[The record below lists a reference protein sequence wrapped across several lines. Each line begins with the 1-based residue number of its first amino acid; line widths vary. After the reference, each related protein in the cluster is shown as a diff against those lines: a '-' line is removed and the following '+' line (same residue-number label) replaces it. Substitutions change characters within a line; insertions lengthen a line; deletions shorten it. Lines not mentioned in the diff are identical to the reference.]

1 MPPSDPG
8 YLQSAPVASEA
19 VLPDVPGPEK
29 PGGDP
34 ASGRSGEVWPRLRI
48 LRISARVVLGLALT
62 LSLLGLAIIG
72 ACYINDRTIS
82 EAQGQAVAE
91 VVDTSWTRTVIRFN
105 DEDGQLHIPQNG
117 ALYPVGLQEGQLIRV
132 EYDSR
137 NPELVR
143 VAGRG
148 AEVAFLPV
156 FSALAVV
163 WAVLLPTYLVLRRS
177 ISPSR

>member
-1 MPPSDPG
+1 VPPSDPG

-19 VLPDVPGPEK
+19 VLPEVPGPEK

-34 ASGRSGEVWPRLRI
+34 ASGRTGESWSRLRL
-48 LRISARVVLGLALT
+48 LRVSARVVLGLALT
-62 LSLLGLAIIG
+62 LSLLGAAIIG

-91 VVDTSWTRTVIRFN
+91 VVDRSPTRTVIRFN

-117 ALYPVGLQEGQLIRV
+117 ALYPVGLKEGQLIRV

-143 VAGRG
+143 VAGRDAG
-148 AEVAFLPV
+148 VAFLPV
-156 FSALAVV
+156 LSALAVA
-163 WAVLLPTYLVLRRS
+163 WAVLLPTYLLVRRS
-177 ISPSR
+177 ISRSR